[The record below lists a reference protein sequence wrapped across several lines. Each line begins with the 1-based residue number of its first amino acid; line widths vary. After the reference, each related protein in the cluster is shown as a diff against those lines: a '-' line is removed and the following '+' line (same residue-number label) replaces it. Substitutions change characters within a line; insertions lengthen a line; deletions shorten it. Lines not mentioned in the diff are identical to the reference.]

1 MAVTLTA
8 AMLRLRLNI
17 AAPTADETASG
28 VDVAV
33 DLLAVASE
41 LVQALTPATCPGFC
55 DLTKAVVRVCGWL
68 KRGAGAPD
76 SLSISGTRLSW
87 RPTPGRNALRS
98 SGAAG
103 LLAPWHRPRALVL
116 ENGS

>member
-1 MAVTLTA
+1 MAVTISA
-8 AMLRLRLNI
+8 AQLRVRLKIAEPTQPEIDAGVDI
-17 AAPTADETASG
+17 AA
-28 VDVAV
+28 

-41 LVQALTPATCPGFC
+41 LVNAYARNAPDAISNESC
-55 DLTKAVVRVCGWL
+55 VRLCGWL
-68 KRGAGAPD
+68 KRGSAAPD
-76 SLSISGTRLSW
+76 SISISGTRLSW

-103 LLAPWHRPRALVL
+103 LLAPWHRPRALVV